1 LQKSV
6 PVEEQFTIIDIE
18 PLNVAP
24 KVIPPKEQQLPN
36 ESLTLWG
43 GVTEA
48 IHAKQYGKATQVKV
62 ELEEAQR
69 EKARQREAKN
79 ETWQPVFFQHVT
91 GNDGKPDLTDKGQE
105 VLERAQ
111 KGEWS
116 LEGVL

>member
-1 LQKSV
+1 M
-6 PVEEQFTIIDIE
+6 E
-18 PLNVAP
+18 A
-24 KVIPPKEQQLPN
+24 QLPN

-69 EKARQREAKN
+69 EKAREREANN
-79 ETWQPVFFQHVT
+79 ETFQPVFFKHVT
-91 GNDGKPDLTDKGQE
+91 GNDGKPDLTEKGLQ

-111 KGEWS
+111 RGEWS
-116 LEGVL
+116 LADMM